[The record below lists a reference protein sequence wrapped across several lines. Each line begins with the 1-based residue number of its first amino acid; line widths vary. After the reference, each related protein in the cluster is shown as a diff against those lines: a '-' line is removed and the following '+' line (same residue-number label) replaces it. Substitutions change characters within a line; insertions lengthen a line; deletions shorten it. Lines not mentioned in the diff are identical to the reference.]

1 MKSLLI
7 ALAFGLAACNGST
20 PPATTETSSRPPT
33 DQEIE
38 AYLNNKKATEREAAK
53 REDDDKQAEGRR
65 NRHLADIYHER
76 EALQGYIS
84 VKQVELNREQTR
96 LLRKY
101 VDDTVQVWTAN
112 IARYERRIKAI
123 DKELDGW
130 EPPSIKF

>member
-7 ALAFGLAACNGST
+7 ALAFGLVACNGST

-38 AYLNNKKATEREAAK
+38 AYLNKQKKTERAAAK
-53 REDDDKQAEGRR
+53 QEADDKQTEAQRL
-65 NRHLADIYHER
+65 RHLSELYRER
-76 EALQGYIS
+76 ETLQGYVS

>member
-1 MKSLLI
+1 MKSILI
-7 ALAFGLAACNGST
+7 SLAFGLAACNGST

-38 AYLNNKKATEREAAK
+38 AYLNKQKKTERE
-53 REDDDKQAEGRR
+53 DKQAEAQRL
-65 NRHLADIYHER
+65 RHLSEIYRER
-76 EALQGYIS
+76 ESLQGYIS